1 MSVSHEDFGDF
12 VYSSSARMSTLE
24 KGFEELKE
32 SVFEMAKRQHIIA
45 AALLTL
51 ADKLDIEV
59 EVDDEL

>member
-1 MSVSHEDFGDF
+1 MSVSHEVFASAMDASINRI
-12 VYSSSARMSTLE
+12 SSLE